1 MEIIFTFTPK
11 AIAWIYYY
19 IWGCKP
25 EPDLLTTVP
34 FGFLSRVANQLQKVE
49 KKLSFMSCPFS
60 LFLVFILVYKQTSLR
75 SPKQIF

>member
-34 FGFLSRVANQLQKVE
+34 FGFLSRVANQ
-49 KKLSFMSCPFS
+49 M
-60 LFLVFILVYKQTSLR
+60 
-75 SPKQIF
+75 